1 MTKAEINQVVLNT
14 FRQVLADNEKSMTGE
29 LTEATSLMG
38 SDSPFDSVDLV
49 TFIVALEQTF
59 EDDFNLSVTLAD
71 DRAMSQETS
80 PFKSINSISDYIEM
94 ISKQKA

>member
-1 MTKAEINQVVLNT
+1 MTKEEINQVVLNT
-14 FRQVLADNEKSMTGE
+14 FSQVLADNEKSMTEE

-49 TFIVALEQTF
+49 TFIVALEETL

-71 DRAMSQETS
+71 DRAMSQEIS
-80 PFKSINSISDYIEM
+80 PFKSIKSISEYIE
-94 ISKQKA
+94 KLTK